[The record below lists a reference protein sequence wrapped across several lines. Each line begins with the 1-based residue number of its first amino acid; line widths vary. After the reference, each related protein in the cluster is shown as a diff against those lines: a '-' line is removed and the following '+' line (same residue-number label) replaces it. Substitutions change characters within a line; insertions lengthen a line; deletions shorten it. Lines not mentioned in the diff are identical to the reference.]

1 MIVHSFELL
10 LVPCT
15 MSEGDGDDAVQCLE
29 KPLKNIWE
37 DDHIQRNKN
46 DNSWTCLWCGKTMK
60 PVHAKRAKSHVLK
73 KDYRG
78 VDSCSA
84 IIPEADLLRYQDLW
98 DR

>member
-1 MIVHSFELL
+1 MIGHSFELL

-15 MSEGDGDDAVQCLE
+15 MSEDDGDDAVQCLE